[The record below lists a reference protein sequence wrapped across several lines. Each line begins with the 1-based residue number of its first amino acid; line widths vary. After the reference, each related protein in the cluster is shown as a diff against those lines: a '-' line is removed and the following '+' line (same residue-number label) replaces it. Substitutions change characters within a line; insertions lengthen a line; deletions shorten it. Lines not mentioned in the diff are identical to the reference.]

1 MQKKTWKL
9 KVLVQIG
16 SHQYESKADQFA
28 CFKVQRWG
36 AGLLWLQTG
45 LRDEAQPQ
53 AGKHDATVP
62 RPAHARAR
70 DVPLVL
76 QNTRR

>member
-9 KVLVQIG
+9 KVLG

-36 AGLLWLQTG
+36 AGCMWMLVWLPVWLPVG
-45 LRDEAQPQ
+45 LRDEA
-53 AGKHDATVP
+53 
-62 RPAHARAR
+62 RAR
-70 DVPLVL
+70 
-76 QNTRR
+76 QA